1 MQRASSFLGYHHLM
15 HQHTLQRHR
24 CQRDIEL
31 PLCFNCEWV
40 RQLAELTTGHHAR
53 LSNTRLKVTES
64 GIHLGKDGGIM
75 GGADEG
81 TAAAAAVGRGQTG
94 RAHPHS
100 PLLSHSI
107 SISRSH
113 SAEPRPNCQVTVT
126 VACEWNFKSLL
137 ASSYTMRDPT
147 KGVLG
152 SWCNLWTCWVSMVV
166 HLLNLTCQTLHRL
179 ILFLHCGER
188 SEGGGR
194 MDKGGLGRRGKKE
207 NSERKRTLCVG
218 LFILLRLKDVSVR

>member
-1 MQRASSFLGYHHLM
+1 MWASARAM
-15 HQHTLQRHR
+15 
-24 CQRDIEL
+24 
-31 PLCFNCEWV
+31 
-40 RQLAELTTGHHAR
+40 TTHDAR

-64 GIHLGKDGGIM
+64 RIHHREGRENNGPRQWGGTP
-75 GGADEG
+75 ATEG
-81 TAAAAAVGRGQTG
+81 GQTG

-100 PLLSHSI
+100 LLLSHSI

-113 SAEPRPNCQVTVT
+113 SAEPRPNCQVKVT

-152 SWCNLWTCWVSMVV
+152 LWCNLWTCWVSMVV

-179 ILFLHCGER
+179 ILFLHCVETSER
-188 SEGGGR
+188 ASEEGG
-194 MDKGGLGRRGKKE
+194 
-207 NSERKRTLCVG
+207 
-218 LFILLRLKDVSVR
+218 